1 MLEVAG
7 VHRRFGSRE
16 VLGGVSLEVPAGRIT
31 LVVGANGCGKS
42 TLARL
47 AVGLLKPSKGSVR
60 VGGEDPRVVGPARR
74 TIGFVG
80 HQSLLYADLSA
91 EENLGFTAKLYGVS
105 PAAGLGLLDRLEVGP
120 ERKVAVR
127 TLSRGMMQRVALA
140 RALVADPGLLVLDEP
155 LTGLDAPSAERLV
168 AMVGDRA
175 AAGAAVLMVSHELHE
190 VWRLEARVAVL
201 HGGRIA
207 HTSSTAE
214 PLERFRTT
222 YGGLLRG

>member
-1 MLEVAG
+1 MLEVEG

-47 AVGLLKPSKGSVR
+47 SVGLLKPSRGSVR

-74 TIGFVG
+74 GIGFVG
-80 HQSLLYADLSA
+80 HQSLLYADLTA
-91 EENLGFTAKLYGVS
+91 EENLAFTAKLYGVS
-105 PAAGLGLLDRLEVGP
+105 QAAGLGLLDRLEVGP
-120 ERKVAVR
+120 ERRVPVR

-140 RALVADPGLLVLDEP
+140 RALVANPGLLVLDEP

-190 VWRLEARVAVL
+190 VWRLEAGVAVL

-207 HTSSTAE
+207 HSSSTAE